1 MVVSNETSH
10 LLPRSPDHLSSSN
23 LHRPHPESPHTK
35 HLPVS
40 TNDFDVE
47 TKELGTSSCQLFK
60 VSLLSLGHWLGRNC
74 AVPFTL
80 LMSAIGA
87 GTLAVPY
94 TFVLLSPIQ
103 AVSVLCCVGLAMGYT
118 ADILVDVHVSV
129 AIETTTTFL
138 SPQRIETYQH
148 LAGKAGGK
156 LLARFTGTLTAFAVF
171 GACVG
176 CICVVKDMAP
186 TMLTAVMAHYY
197 QRPLDEQ
204 QHAVVVAVWLVVL
217 VLVLPLGCLTDIS
230 TLRYSSYFG
239 VAFSLYLVGAVA
251 YRALVGG
258 GEAEADRVD
267 AVASALERETPLFW
281 RIAEVVGIYNFTF
294 MLHLNVVP
302 LLVQLEATETTRR
315 QEACGENANG
325 KAVAAV
331 PILRYAR
338 RKMRC
343 YLALAV
349 GACVLL
355 YATFGVCAAQIYGSQ
370 TRGNILLNLS
380 SDRIMVVPRVAILL
394 TILLSFPLLFHP
406 LRSLVL
412 EMIAVCTA
420 SKSEKESDEEQ
431 EQTHTLSQPVQASVT
446 VLLLSAQILC
456 ALRVPGLQV
465 VFSFVGASVLLMLCY
480 LFPLVCYIRLAP
492 WRSGRKERTRL
503 VFLLILAVVAVVF
516 CVAATLQLV
525 VST

>member
-1 MVVSNETSH
+1 MVVTNETSR
-10 LLPRSPDHLSSSN
+10 LLPRSPDHRSSSN
-23 LHRPHPESPHTK
+23 LHPEPLDAK
-35 HLPVS
+35 HLPVA
-40 TNDFDVE
+40 TNGFDVE
-47 TKELGTSSCQLFK
+47 TKELGTSSSQSLK

-94 TFVLLSPIQ
+94 TFVLLSPLQ
-103 AVSVLCCVGLAMGYT
+103 AISVLCCVGLAMGYT

-129 AIETTTTFL
+129 AIETATNT
-138 SPQRIETYQH
+138 SPQRIETYQQ
-148 LAGKAGGK
+148 LARKAGGK

-186 TMLTAVMAHYY
+186 TLLTAVIADFHE
-197 QRPLDEQ
+197 RPPDEQ
-204 QHAVVVAVWLVVL
+204 QHAVVIAVWLVVL

-302 LLVQLEATETTRR
+302 LLVQLETTEMTRR
-315 QEACGENANG
+315 QEAGGEKADA

-331 PILRYAR
+331 PILRYTR
-338 RKMRC
+338 RTMRL

-355 YATFGVCAAQIYGSQ
+355 YATFGVCAAQIYGSR

-380 SDRIMVVPRVAILL
+380 SDQIMAVPRVAILL

-406 LRSLVL
+406 LQSLVL
-412 EMIAVCTA
+412 ETIAVCTA
-420 SKSEKESDEEQ
+420 SKSEEKSDEEQ
-431 EQTHTLSQPVQASVT
+431 GQTHTLSQPVQASAT

-465 VFSFVGASVLLMLCY
+465 VFSFVGASILLMLCY
-480 LFPLVCYIRLAP
+480 LFPLVCYIQLAP

-503 VFLLILAVVAVVF
+503 VFLLVLAVVAVVF